1 MAFLGF
7 VPSPLRVGLELGP
20 QSLTI
25 AWARKRPG
33 GTVEW
38 RFRARVRSK
47 DQSPEALRRDLAR
60 LLRPLRR
67 HRLRTHLL
75 LAAPNSYLRWFT
87 VAVPD
92 AKHIPRAVQGELPK
106 LLPFEVH
113 RAQFQFFV
121 RRQQRVGE
129 ELECLVSVA
138 ACERA
143 PLQRDLEALWQIGWV
158 PTAVVPSALALA
170 QTAKALRAVDK
181 EPVVLVEI
189 GAQRTVMV
197 LMDAG
202 EAVYARDIM
211 LGEDHLIDTLVGQF
225 SVGQGTV
232 SLSRDEAKALVRE
245 EGIPEPA
252 AAVPPPAAPDAGPI
266 GGGALIRA
274 QSTVG
279 PMRLPTAT
287 YLAMIQPVLEQIASD
302 VRRTMT
308 FGADAATAAVP
319 QRVVISGEGSRILHC
334 DQWLSKQLAVPV
346 VRLNCEAL
354 IGREGSA
361 AAVTCGLVLFERPPK
376 LDLQPPWSRRRG
388 RFLRQATLMW
398 QGLAVMALVIW
409 LGIGW
414 WQVRRHAV
422 AGHFTT
428 LQAQWSGLQHLVE
441 LQEAVERREQLA
453 RRLTAGDAVSLG
465 WFRRLARGFPKPVRL
480 TRLSVDAGGQVS
492 LAGEAQEREQTPEAY
507 VSELTLWLER
517 TNLCEGVRLGLTRR
531 VSANE
536 HLVQFDLTCNLPRP

>member
-1 MAFLGF
+1 MAFPGF

-38 RFRARVRSK
+38 RFRARVRSE
-47 DQSPEALRRDLAR
+47 DESPEALRQDLAR

-75 LAAPNSYLRWFT
+75 LAAPNSYLRWLT
-87 VAVPD
+87 VTVPD

-143 PLQRDLEALWQIGWV
+143 PLQRDLEALWQVGWV
-158 PTAVVPSALALA
+158 PKAVVPSALALA
-170 QTAKALRAVDK
+170 QTAKALRVVDK

-211 LGEDHLIDTLVGQF
+211 LGADHLIDTLVGQF
-225 SVGQGTV
+225 SVGHVTL

-252 AAVPPPAAPDAGPI
+252 AAIPPPAVPDAAPP
-266 GGGALIRA
+266 GASTASRS

-279 PMRLPTAT
+279 PMRLPTAM
-287 YLAMIQPVLEQIASD
+287 YLAMIQPVLEQIASEI
-302 VRRTMT
+302 RRTMT

-319 QRVVISGEGSRILHC
+319 QRVVISGEGSRIPHC
-334 DQWLSKQLAVPV
+334 DQWLSKQLAVPI
-346 VRLNCEAL
+346 VRLNCEEL

-361 AAVTCGLVLFERPPK
+361 AAVTCGLALFERPPK
-376 LDLQPPWSRRRG
+376 LDLQPPSSRRRG
-388 RFLRQATLMW
+388 RFLRQATLTW
-398 QGLAVMALVIW
+398 QVLAVLALVIW
-409 LGIGW
+409 LGIAF
-414 WQVRRHAV
+414 WQVRRRAV
-422 AGHFTT
+422 AGRLQT
-428 LQAQWSGLQHLVE
+428 LEAQWKSLQPVVILQKETEAQTQLVD
-441 LQEAVERREQLA
+441 
-453 RRLTAGDAVSLG
+453 RLVMKQGVQTE
-465 WFRRLARGFPKPVRL
+465 WFGRLARGFPKPVRL

-492 LAGEAQEREQTPEAY
+492 LAGEAQERDQTPEAY

-517 TNLCEGVRLGLTRR
+517 ANLCEGVRLGPTRR
-531 VSANE
+531 VGPGGN
-536 HLVQFDLTCNLPRP
+536 LVQFDLTCTLPRP

>member
-1 MAFLGF
+1 MAFPGF

-25 AWARKRPG
+25 VWARKRPG

-47 DQSPEALRRDLAR
+47 DESPEALRQDLAR

-67 HRLRTHLL
+67 HRLRTHLF
-75 LAAPNSYLRWFT
+75 LAAPNSYLRWLT
-87 VAVPD
+87 VMVPD
-92 AKHIPRAVQGELPK
+92 AKRIPRAVQDELPK
-106 LLPFEVH
+106 LLPFEVPK
-113 RAQFQFFV
+113 AQFQFFV
-121 RRQQRVGE
+121 RHQQRVGE
-129 ELECLVSVA
+129 EIECLVSVA

-143 PLQRDLEALWQIGWV
+143 PLQRDLEALWQVGWV
-158 PTAVVPSALALA
+158 PKAVVPSALALA

-202 EAVYARDIM
+202 EAVYARDIR

-225 SVGQGTV
+225 SVGQATV
-232 SLSRDEAKALVRE
+232 SLSQEQAKALVRE

-252 AAVPPPAAPDAGPI
+252 TAVPPPAVADAGPRE
-266 GGGALIRA
+266 GETAIRS

-279 PMRLPTAT
+279 QMRLPTAT
-287 YLAMIQPVLEQIASD
+287 YLAMIQPVLEQIASEI
-302 VRRTMT
+302 RRTMT

-319 QRVVISGEGSRILHC
+319 QRVVISGEGSRIPHC

-346 VRLNCEAL
+346 VRLNCEEL

-376 LDLQPPWSRRRG
+376 LDLQPPSSRRRG
-388 RFLRQATLMW
+388 RFLRQATLTW
-398 QGLAVMALVIW
+398 QVLAVLALVIW
-409 LGIGW
+409 LGIAF
-414 WQVRRHAV
+414 WQVRRRAV
-422 AGHFTT
+422 AGRLQT
-428 LQAQWSGLQHLVE
+428 LETQWKGLQPIVALQKETEAQTQSVDRLVMKRGVPTE
-441 LQEAVERREQLA
+441 
-453 RRLTAGDAVSLG
+453 
-465 WFRRLARGFPKPVRL
+465 WFRRLASGFPAAVRL
-480 TRLSVDAGGQVS
+480 TRCGVGASRQVS
-492 LAGEAQEREQTPEAY
+492 LSGEVEEREQTPEAS

-517 TNLCEGVRLGLTRR
+517 VRVCNDVQLRSTRR
-531 VSANE
+531 AGAGG
-536 HLVQFDLTCNLPRP
+536 HLVAFELTCQLP